1 MNYRQRFR
9 IGEGE
14 KVDLKRFDPDTTDG
28 HHDKQSANAEIA
40 QLLPHL
46 QQLQAL
52 LYAENRRSLL
62 ICLQAMDAG
71 GKDGTIRHVIGP
83 LNPQGTRVHSF
94 KVPTPE
100 EAAHDFLWRIHRQV
114 PARGEIAIFNRSH
127 YEDVLVTRVHQL
139 VPKKV
144 WSQRYRQIVAFEENL
159 TAAGTQILKFFL
171 HISPEEQLRRFK
183 QRLDDPGRHWKI
195 SLADYSE
202 RELWPD
208 YQQAYA
214 EALAKTSTATA
225 PWFVIPA
232 NHKWF
237 RNLAVTRILIE
248 TLEAMKMAYP
258 PPSVDLEEIRQ
269 RYHAAE
275 QDPVTPGERQ

>member
-1 MNYRQRFR
+1 MGFVKRFR
-9 IGEGE
+9 IGKGE
-14 KVDLKRFDPDTTDG
+14 QVDLQNFDPDATPG
-28 HHDKQSANAEIA
+28 QHDKQSARAEIA
-40 QLLPHL
+40 ELLPRL
-46 QQLQAL
+46 QELQAL
-52 LYAENRRSLL
+52 LYAENRHSLL

-94 KVPTPE
+94 KVPSTE
-100 EAAHDFLWRIHRQV
+100 EAAHDFLWRIHRRV

-127 YEDVLVTRVHQL
+127 YEDVLITRVHKL

-144 WSQRYRQIVAFEENL
+144 WSQRYQQIVDFEENL
-159 TAAGTQILKFFL
+159 AASGTRILKFFL
-171 HISPEEQLRRFK
+171 HISPEEQLQRFK

-202 RELWPD
+202 RKFWPD
-208 YQQAYA
+208 YQKAYA
-214 EALAKTSTATA
+214 EALEKTSTAAA

-258 PPSVDLEEIRQ
+258 PPTADLEEIR
-269 RYHAAE
+269 RHYHAASE
-275 QDPVTPGERQ
+275 APIATG

>member
-1 MNYRQRFR
+1 MSYSQSFR
-9 IGEGE
+9 IGKGE
-14 KVDLKRFDPDTTDG
+14 KVDLNHFDPDASDG
-28 HHDKQSANAEIA
+28 HHDKQSASAEMA
-40 QLLPHL
+40 ELLPRL

-127 YEDVLVTRVHQL
+127 YEDVLVTRVHRL

-144 WSQRYRQIVAFEENL
+144 WSQRYRQIVDFEANL
-159 TAAGTQILKFFL
+159 TAAGTRILKFFL

-195 SLADYSE
+195 SDADYSE

-214 EALAKTSTATA
+214 EALAKTSTAAA

-248 TLEAMKMAYP
+248 TFESMQMAYP

-269 RYHAAE
+269 RYHAAST
-275 QDPVTPGERQ
+275 QPISTS